1 MHGKPVHA
9 VTVWM
14 GNVIITDCR
23 ACRLGHHCVDQF
35 RRQNQG
41 VKFQMDPL
49 VKAVAHSVPDTSSAA
64 FTDTSSAAFTASV
77 GTACVHILIVHAQM
91 PLFIHMAAGI

>member
-1 MHGKPVHA
+1 
-9 VTVWM
+9 
-14 GNVIITDCR
+14 
-23 ACRLGHHCVDQF
+23 
-35 RRQNQG
+35 
-41 VKFQMDPL
+41 MDPL